1 MSHAAF
7 ASAPPGAEGE
17 QGWIDARHQTET
29 MLLAVLK
36 NLVQSSVGGKRHGG
50 HRDLY
55 SRALRGFGTSLR
67 EFSSRLRELEDAA
80 RVAHVMR

>member
-1 MSHAAF
+1 
-7 ASAPPGAEGE
+7 
-17 QGWIDARHQTET
+17 
-29 MLLAVLK
+29 
-36 NLVQSSVGGKRHGG
+36 
-50 HRDLY
+50 LY